1 MATGRPFLTGR
12 AASRPG
18 AAGRTRIRAIQC
30 AARPPLGTLP
40 EDGPMRMLAAAL
52 LLALAAT
59 TASSLA
65 QVRDFV
71 SVAQETL
78 RNPSPDD
85 WLMFSRT

>member
-1 MATGRPFLTGR
+1 
-12 AASRPG
+12 
-18 AAGRTRIRAIQC
+18 
-30 AARPPLGTLP
+30 
-40 EDGPMRMLAAAL
+40 MRMLAAAL